1 MINNKDIK
9 FAIILGSGLDSLVDG
24 FSERT
29 LYEEDFEGIHQ
40 KRIYT
45 VRFNEKNVLIFC
57 GRKHFY
63 EGYSED
69 EILKNVRK
77 AKEFGVKYLLITN
90 AAGGLNP
97 NLKESDLML
106 IRTYID
112 LTRHLIHQ
120 KTRMNIDEDLKSALI
135 NSCRE
140 LKVKCHQGIYGF
152 LPGPAYE
159 TRAEIRMLKKYNIDA
174 VGMSTVPELLE
185 ASASGIRVLAL
196 SVITNLLKD
205 NSMSPANHKDVLNA
219 ARKASP
225 ILFSVILRLLNE
237 LN

>member
-1 MINNKDIK
+1 
-9 FAIILGSGLDSLVDG
+9 
-24 FSERT
+24 
-29 LYEEDFEGIHQ
+29 
-40 KRIYT
+40 
-45 VRFNEKNVLIFC
+45 
-57 GRKHFY
+57 
-63 EGYSED
+63 
-69 EILKNVRK
+69 
-77 AKEFGVKYLLITN
+77 
-90 AAGGLNP
+90 
-97 NLKESDLML
+97 
-106 IRTYID
+106 
-112 LTRHLIHQ
+112 
-120 KTRMNIDEDLKSALI
+120 MNIDEDLKSALI

-205 NSMSPANHKDVLNA
+205 NSMSPANHKDVLNV